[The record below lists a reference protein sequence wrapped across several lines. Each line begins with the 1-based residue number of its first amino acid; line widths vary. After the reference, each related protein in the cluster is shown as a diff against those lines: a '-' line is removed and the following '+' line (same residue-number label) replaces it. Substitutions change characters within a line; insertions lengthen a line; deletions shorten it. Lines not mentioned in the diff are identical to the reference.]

1 MWIGLL
7 YAILCLATFYCLRAG
22 DELLEQTLN
31 SANKYRTLCAQSL
44 VLANYFKPGLYT
56 MEALLLYFESEFGQ
70 PGDSAAKCWVL
81 HAMAVRLA
89 LRMGYHR
96 DAKHH
101 SNISAF
107 HGEMRRRV
115 WHLLAQIDLILSFQ
129 VGLPSMIRA
138 IQSDTAPPHNLV
150 DDDFSQDSPEL
161 PPARPEYESTPM
173 SYMICK
179 ARLCHAFGMIVDQ
192 ANSILCPAYS
202 EVLDLDARLREA
214 YGLIPPFLLVRP
226 LDQSITDNPNL
237 IMQRFNII
245 LLFHKSRCVLH
256 RKYLTKEDFQS
267 QYTYSRS
274 SCIDSASELLHYQ
287 SVINDAIQ
295 PGGPLS
301 RDRWFLT
308 TVAAHDFLLGA
319 MIIYLTLISSCEA
332 KAVADQSGDEVDT
345 QINQE
350 VKLLQQLECSYEIWK
365 SSPRE
370 ARDAKKASGVL
381 KIMLRNA
388 KQHLFPEYRGSLAS
402 PEEPAYSTKEFQY
415 FNTHSDSVALPDNQ
429 AGPVPP
435 GQMEDLGNM
444 IYLPDTL
451 DWVSHCFISSRLSH
465 SVRRVTGSIN
475 GIIGSKSNKYRK
487 PGIVTL
493 MRPLFKA
500 QSSFGHPI

>member
-7 YAILCLATFYCLRAG
+7 YAILCLAMFYSIRAG
-22 DELLEQTLN
+22 DELLDSPEQAVN
-31 SANKYRTLCAQSL
+31 NANKYRTLCAQSL
-44 VLANYFKPGLYT
+44 ALANYFKPGIYT
-56 MEALLLYFESEFGQ
+56 MEALLLYFESEFAQ

-115 WHLLAQIDLILSFQ
+115 WHLLVQVDLILSFQ

-138 IQSDTAPPHNLV
+138 IQSDTAPPHNLF
-150 DDDFSQDSPEL
+150 DDDFSRDSPEL
-161 PPARPEYESTPM
+161 PPARPEFEPTPM

-179 ARLCHAFGMIVDQ
+179 ARLCHAFGMIIDQ
-192 ANSILCPAYS
+192 ANSILSPAYS
-202 EVLDLDARLREA
+202 EVLDLDAHLREA
-214 YGLIPPFLLVRP
+214 YGLIPPFILIRP

-245 LLFHKSRCVLH
+245 LLFHKTRCVLH
-256 RKYLTKEDFQS
+256 RKYLTKEDSQS
-267 QYTYSRS
+267 QYPYSRT
-274 SCIDSASELLHYQ
+274 SCIDSALELLQYQ
-287 SVINDAIQ
+287 SIINDAVQ

-308 TVAAHDFLLGA
+308 TIAAHDFLLGA
-319 MIIYLTLISSCEA
+319 MIIYLTLISSPEA
-332 KAVADQSGDEVDT
+332 KTAADQTGNDVDSE
-345 QINQE
+345 INKE
-350 VKLLQQLECSYEIWK
+350 VKMFQQLELSYEIWK

-370 ARDAKKASGVL
+370 VRDARKASGVL

-388 KQHLFPEYRGSLAS
+388 KQRLFPEYRGSFAS
-402 PEEPAYSTKEFQY
+402 PDQPAYSIEELQFPD
-415 FNTHSDSVALPDNQ
+415 THSYSVAFPEYNQ
-429 AGPVPP
+429 VSPIPP

-444 IYLPDTL
+444 ICLPDTL
-451 DWVSHCFISSRLSH
+451 DWVSYCFISRRL
-465 SVRRVTGSIN
+465 VI
-475 GIIGSKSNKYRK
+475 
-487 PGIVTL
+487 L
-493 MRPLFKA
+493 DEE
-500 QSSFGHPI
+500 